1 MAKYSSPI
9 LFSAHFGVDPNEL
22 DKANL
27 LDPFLNVD
35 LELFIDPVLLEKC
48 SYEEISKDAVEDFQ
62 KHFNNV
68 IRLLAIAE
76 KEGDVAWKGA
86 EELLN
91 LKEPPEN
98 GLGYGGSSRSGSSRS
113 DEIKQSI
120 LRTTS
125 DIIRLGA
132 KDPDMISLMGFFEEG
147 VGPDTISDFT
157 TRVIFS
163 RLARITKDFCK
174 RTNVTT
180 QKFDENSDAELP
192 VYDDGSGKIRPFL
205 LVPKDIVRDLPIA
218 NDWSDVQAAA
228 MLNDQIRTRVSQM
241 LAGIATPTVTEYKE
255 ALRSAALS
263 SSDAFNHFLAS
274 VMANAKAYDADED
287 ILGYFRLRHLML
299 QDKARF
305 EEKSNVDLT
314 KGPEAIR
321 DVVLEAIEMFKK
333 HVEVGDLWKELW
345 SGDKPKLE
353 RASQIIFQLAA
364 DSFCKANNI
373 DMSPEANM
381 GGGPVDFKFSSGY
394 EANVLVELKRDTGKV
409 RHGYEVQ
416 LEHYKKASNSFFGIF
431 VVIDYGK
438 LGGKLE
444 TIQKIRNERI
454 ASGQRASD
462 IIVIDATPKVS
473 ASKKLL

>member
-1 MAKYSSPI
+1 MAKYSNPV
-9 LFSAHFGVDPNEL
+9 LFSNYFGIDPKAL

-27 LDPFLNVD
+27 IDPFLNVD
-35 LELFIDPVLLEKC
+35 LQLFVDPVLLERC
-48 SYEEISKDAVEDFQ
+48 SRDEISKKGVDDFRA
-62 KHFNNV
+62 HFENI
-68 IRLLAIAE
+68 IRLLAISE
-76 KEGDVAWKGA
+76 KEGDVAWRGA
-86 EELLN
+86 ENLLN
-91 LKEPPEN
+91 LQEPPEN

-113 DEIKQSI
+113 EEIKQSI

-125 DIIRLGA
+125 EIIKLGS

-163 RLARITKDFCK
+163 NLAEITKNFCDQ
-174 RTNVTT
+174 VGVET
-180 QKFDENSDAELP
+180 QKWGEDGVIELPLYIDENDKA
-192 VYDDGSGKIRPFL
+192 GPFV
-205 LVPKDIVRDLPIA
+205 LVPRDIVRDLPIA

-228 MLNDQIRTRVSQM
+228 MLNEQIRTRVSRM
-241 LAGIATPTVTEYKE
+241 LAGIATPTITEYKE
-255 ALRSAALS
+255 ALRGAALS
-263 SSDAFNHFLAS
+263 SPEAFQHFLAS
-274 VMANAKAYDADED
+274 VMANAKAYDVDED
-287 ILGYFRLRHLML
+287 ILGYFRLRDLML
-299 QDKARF
+299 QDKTRF
-305 EEKSNVDLT
+305 EEQSNVDLT

-333 HVEVGDLWKELW
+333 HIEVGDLWKELW

-364 DSFCKANNI
+364 DAFCKANNI

-409 RHGYEVQ
+409 KHGYEVQ
-416 LEHYKKASNSFFGIF
+416 LEHYKTANNSFFGIF

-444 TIQKIRNERI
+444 AIQKIRNKRI
-454 ASGQRASD
+454 AAGQRASD
-462 IIVIDATPKVS
+462 IVVIDAAKKVS